1 MSKLTDTKK
10 AFDLIS
16 KVIDQEI
23 RKKTSSAAD
32 LEKSREVLNVAF
44 YLLGWGQFEYLVR
57 KETESAVEQNARAK
71 GKERHAWLFLKENVK
86 TMTVRQRLEFLFDGK
101 PDLLQKLKRTY
112 EVRNEAAHDNR
123 GLPVEIADLSAWLK
137 DLEDRIDDL

>member
-10 AFDLIS
+10 AFDVIS

-32 LEKSREVLNVAF
+32 LEKSRQVLNVAF

-57 KETESAVEQNARAK
+57 KETESVVEQNARAK

-101 PDLLQKLKRTY
+101 PGLLQKLKKTY
-112 EVRNEAAHDNR
+112 EVRNEAAHDNK